1 MRLQVAADPHSEQWF
16 ALLQLHHITCD
27 HVTTD
32 SVLSEV
38 LANIEGRLDALPEA
52 IPYRNHVVQA
62 LAHTRAQDAEAFF
75 RRKLGDVEEQ
85 TAPYELL
92 DVHGDGSRI
101 EEARQEL
108 AVSLSQR
115 VRTQARRCGVS
126 AATLFHAA
134 WALVVSHT
142 SGREDVVLGTVLL
155 GRLQGSAGAQRILG
169 MFINTLPL
177 RLRLTGVTAQGL
189 VEQTQRELVELLG
202 YEQASLAM
210 AQRCSAVAATAPLF
224 TTLLNYRHHLAHH
237 DARHMEGSGVSVVAS
252 QSRTNYPILLSVD
265 DLGEGF
271 ELIASTDRRVDPQ
284 RLTGYLHTAVQ
295 SLVEALE
302 SAPHSAALQLSKLP
316 ACVRQQ
322 LIERFNAT
330 QAAYPQKK
338 LIQELFEEQVQRAP
352 DAVAVVYED
361 QSLSYGELNAR
372 SNQLA
377 RYLREKGVGADL
389 LVGICVDRCL
399 EMVVGVLGIL
409 KAGGAY
415 VPLDPSYPP
424 ERLHY
429 MVQDA
434 AAPVILTQ
442 GQLRS
447 VLPPSDAEVIELD
460 GDRERIGR
468 CGTQNLPVEEL
479 GVRAVHLA
487 YVIYTSGST
496 GKPKGVMIEHRNA
509 VNLICWA
516 RSAPDRTMFLET
528 LQSTSLNFDL
538 SVYECFVPLSVGGSI
553 RIVVNALA
561 SAKQHTAV
569 TLINTVPSAK

>member
-1 MRLQVAADPHSEQWF
+1 MNRDIPEVVADFMPLMQLESAHLDRIVGAVPGGAKNIQDIYPLAPLQEGILFHHLLNGQSGDAYVVAMLFCTSSRKHLDTLLMALQLVINRHDVLRTAVLWEELPQPLQVVYRQASLPVREVVLEAEQDALEQIQQQWLDPQRQRLDLHQAPLMRLQVAADPHSEQWF

-75 RRKLGDVEEQ
+75 RRKLGDVEES

-237 DARHMEGSGVSVVAS
+237 DARHMEGSGVAVVAS
-252 QSRTNYPILLSVD
+252 QSRTNYP
-265 DLGEGF
+265 
-271 ELIASTDRRVDPQ
+271 
-284 RLTGYLHTAVQ
+284 
-295 SLVEALE
+295 
-302 SAPHSAALQLSKLP
+302 
-316 ACVRQQ
+316 
-322 LIERFNAT
+322 N
-330 QAAYPQKK
+330 
-338 LIQELFEEQVQRAP
+338 
-352 DAVAVVYED
+352 
-361 QSLSYGELNAR
+361 
-372 SNQLA
+372 
-377 RYLREKGVGADL
+377 
-389 LVGICVDRCL
+389 
-399 EMVVGVLGIL
+399 
-409 KAGGAY
+409 
-415 VPLDPSYPP
+415 
-424 ERLHY
+424 
-429 MVQDA
+429 
-434 AAPVILTQ
+434 
-442 GQLRS
+442 
-447 VLPPSDAEVIELD
+447 
-460 GDRERIGR
+460 
-468 CGTQNLPVEEL
+468 
-479 GVRAVHLA
+479 
-487 YVIYTSGST
+487 
-496 GKPKGVMIEHRNA
+496 
-509 VNLICWA
+509 
-516 RSAPDRTMFLET
+516 
-528 LQSTSLNFDL
+528 
-538 SVYECFVPLSVGGSI
+538 
-553 RIVVNALA
+553 
-561 SAKQHTAV
+561 
-569 TLINTVPSAK
+569 

>member
-1 MRLQVAADPHSEQWF
+1 MNRDIPEVVADFMPLMQLESAHLDRIVGAVPGGAKNIQDIYPLAPLQEGILFHHLLNERGGDAYVLATVLSVDSRDQLEKLIAALQSVVSRHDVLRTAVLWEELPQPVQVVYRQASLPVREVVLEADQDALEQIHREWLDPQQQRLDLHQAPLMRRQVAADPLSEQGF
-16 ALLQLHHITCD
+16 VLLTLHHIVGD
-27 HVTTD
+27 YLSRD
-32 SVLSEV
+32 VLISEV
-38 LANIEGRLDALPEA
+38 VTHLKGRVDALPEA

-75 RRKLGDVEEQ
+75 RRKLGDVEEP

-126 AATLFHAA
+126 AETLFHAA
-134 WALVVSHT
+134 WTLEVSHT
-142 SGREDVVLGTVLL
+142 SGREDVGLGTVLL
-155 GRLQGSAGAQRILG
+155 GRLQGSAGAQRSLG

-177 RLRLTGVTAQGL
+177 RLRRTGVTAQGL

-224 TTLLNYRHHLAHH
+224 TTLLNYRHNVAHH
-237 DARHMEGSGVSVVAS
+237 ENRLASNDLQILEGEG
-252 QSRTNYPILLSVD
+252 RTNYPILLSVD
-265 DLGEGF
+265 DLDDGF
-271 ELIASTDRRVDPQ
+271 TLTMEVDRSLSSSRM
-284 RLTGYLHTAVQ
+284 LGYALTAVQ

-302 SAPHSAALQLSKLP
+302 SAPHSAALQLSILP
-316 ACVRQQ
+316 ASERQQ

-377 RYLREKGVGADL
+377 RFLR
-389 LVGICVDRCL
+389 
-399 EMVVGVLGIL
+399 
-409 KAGGAY
+409 
-415 VPLDPSYPP
+415 
-424 ERLHY
+424 
-429 MVQDA
+429 
-434 AAPVILTQ
+434 
-442 GQLRS
+442 
-447 VLPPSDAEVIELD
+447 
-460 GDRERIGR
+460 
-468 CGTQNLPVEEL
+468 
-479 GVRAVHLA
+479 
-487 YVIYTSGST
+487 
-496 GKPKGVMIEHRNA
+496 
-509 VNLICWA
+509 
-516 RSAPDRTMFLET
+516 
-528 LQSTSLNFDL
+528 
-538 SVYECFVPLSVGGSI
+538 
-553 RIVVNALA
+553 
-561 SAKQHTAV
+561 
-569 TLINTVPSAK
+569 